1 MFFALQKLML
11 DVKKKND
18 KYFFLSSKT
27 PTTSAL
33 ARAFVAHRDAS
44 YWPDAVAGGG
54 YVQLPLST

>member
-1 MFFALQKLML
+1 MQ
-11 DVKKKND
+11 DVKEKND

-27 PTTSAL
+27 PTDSAL

-54 YVQLPLST
+54 YMQLPLST